1 MPTSEPKTVP
11 KAVPKGEHI
20 WGLCKVSLSTG
31 DKVCDGWGFKSSLTR
46 PPMLP
51 VAAVFFA
58 TIVKGCSDTL
68 IGIELDT
75 GKGW

>member
-1 MPTSEPKTVP
+1 MQRKLVSY
-11 KAVPKGEHI
+11 I
-20 WGLCKVSLSTG
+20 WGLFKVSRSTG

-58 TIVKGCSDTL
+58 TIVKGCSATPL
-68 IGIELDT
+68 GIELGT